1 VTVSKLAFTPFSIG
15 AGLVAGLIAKK
26 TFALLWGVIDDQE
39 APRPEH
45 RDVDYRKL
53 LLAVA
58 IEGLIFALV
67 KGMVDH
73 GSRHAFEK
81 ATGAWPGDEEPD
93 PR

>member
-1 VTVSKLAFTPFSIG
+1 MSKVAFTPFSLG
-15 AGLVAGLIAKK
+15 AGLIAGLIAKK
-26 TFALLWGVIDDQE
+26 TFALIWGVIDDEE

-45 RDVDYRKL
+45 RYVHHGKL
-53 LLAVA
+53 VLAVA

-73 GSRHAFEK
+73 SSRQAFLHL
-81 ATGAWPGDEEPD
+81 TGTWPGDEEPD